1 LVGSIGCQ
9 ADKTIEAVVAFMDLL
24 ENMPINQTRWQSA
37 HSSLLS
43 SYRTNPIPY
52 RSTPGF
58 VYDVMALGLS
68 GDPRRDRFKIVEGA
82 DIKTLEEFYNNS
94 IKPKAKLLSIVGD
107 SNKIDLKELEK
118 IGTISL
124 IKEEQLF
131 NR

>member
-1 LVGSIGCQ
+1 
-9 ADKTIEAVVAFMDLL
+9 
-24 ENMPINQTRWQSA
+24 
-37 HSSLLS
+37 
-43 SYRTNPIPY
+43 
-52 RSTPGF
+52 
-58 VYDVMALGLS
+58 
-68 GDPRRDRFKIVEGA
+68 VEGA